1 VLSILHRYLLRQVF
15 ASLLLTAAV
24 VSAVL
29 IFGNALREIL
39 PLLISRQV
47 TLGLLAKAFL
57 LLVPFVWVF
66 ALPMGMLTATLLVFG
81 RFSADQELTA
91 ARASGISLL
100 SLATP
105 ILIFSLLLCGV
116 SAVMN
121 MEVAPRCRVAYK
133 EMRHDFTA
141 MLNNLQLP
149 EGRPIKDFKDLILYI
164 GKNPNG
170 ELEDVKVFFLQDE
183 TNMVGKVDSP
193 RGRLRIDTTNQIVT
207 LLLFDTQGVSGDGT
221 DSGRSGDMEFTFD
234 LSTAQKAAQKPAIRD
249 MTFFELR
256 RELREMEQRIS
267 PPLALDQARDPESM
281 NRKDSLKKEQKSVT
295 ERMRVQLHRQIA
307 FSFACFGFTLVG
319 IPLGI
324 RAHRRE
330 TNAGIAMTLVL
341 VMIYYGLIITAQ
353 SFYTR
358 PELVPHL
365 FMWLPNFIFQAVG
378 AVLLWRANRG
388 I

>member
-1 VLSILHRYLLRQVF
+1 
-15 ASLLLTAAV
+15 
-24 VSAVL
+24 
-29 IFGNALREIL
+29 
-39 PLLISRQV
+39 
-47 TLGLLAKAFL
+47 
-57 LLVPFVWVF
+57 
-66 ALPMGMLTATLLVFG
+66 
-81 RFSADQELTA
+81 
-91 ARASGISLL
+91 
-100 SLATP
+100 
-105 ILIFSLLLCGV
+105 
-116 SAVMN
+116 
-121 MEVAPRCRVAYK
+121 
-133 EMRHDFTA
+133 
-141 MLNNLQLP
+141 LQLP

-164 GKNPNG
+164 GKNRNG